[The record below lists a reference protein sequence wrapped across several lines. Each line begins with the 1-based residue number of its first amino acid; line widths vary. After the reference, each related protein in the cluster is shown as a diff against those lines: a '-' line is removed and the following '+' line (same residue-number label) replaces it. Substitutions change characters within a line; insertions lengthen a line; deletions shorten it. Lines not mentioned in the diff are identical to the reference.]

1 MVQFFLLCMHGRFQQ
16 QHARNRNDQKQAGIT
31 VRKKLIH
38 GKKKF
43 AQLISDELASF
54 NAFFYRHISDEA
66 GVRRLRQLFYFDVA
80 RWANLRCLAE
90 TDSMAAIMPDNL
102 WLLRQT

>member
-1 MVQFFLLCMHGRFQQ
+1 MVQYFLLCMHGRFQQ
-16 QHARNRNDQKQAGIT
+16 EHARNRNDQKQAGIT
-31 VRKKLIH
+31 VRKKLRR
-38 GKKKF
+38 GKKF

-54 NAFFYRHISDEA
+54 NAFFYRYISDEA

-90 TDSMAAIMPDNL
+90 TNSMAAIMPDNL